1 MAMSLGGGSRRRAE
15 INVTPLIDVL
25 LVLLIIFMVILPSNS
40 HGLDARI
47 PAPPTDDSTTSNSS
61 NEVVITVQGNKRVLL
76 NQEALA
82 VQDLANRLN
91 ALFSA
96 GGANRVIFVRA
107 VKDLEFQEIA
117 EVIDIAKGSGLNRI
131 ALMTK

>member
-1 MAMSLGGGSRRRAE
+1 M
-15 INVTPLIDVL
+15 
-25 LVLLIIFMVILPSNS
+25 
-40 HGLDARI
+40 
-47 PAPPTDDSTTSNSS
+47 
-61 NEVVITVQGNKRVLL
+61 
-76 NQEALA
+76 
-82 VQDLANRLN
+82 QDLKKRLN

-107 VKDLEFQEIA
+107 GKDLEFQEIA